1 MCGNKA
7 TASNDPITCG
17 VKISAVDFIVP
28 NCMPAWLYK
37 RVSGMRPA
45 KETPA
50 NTLAGILV
58 MPITRLTI
66 GNGTNGTSL
75 REKRYHAPS
84 LSRPF
89 CIIVSCVGN
98 FFLIR
103 GPRIDLES
111 ANGNIAP
118 RIVVGREIS
127 AVGRKPNSAAP
138 AIVTIP
144 GGGKPMTADAKR
156 TTIKANI
163 AKVGLES

>member
-1 MCGNKA
+1 MCGRTA
-7 TASNDPITCG
+7 TASSDPITCG
-17 VKISAVDFIVP
+17 VKISAVDLIVP
-28 NCMPAWLYK
+28 NCIPAWLYK

-45 KETPA
+45 NETPA
-50 NTLAGILV
+50 KTLAGMLV

-75 REKRYHAPS
+75 REKRYQAPS
-84 LSRPF
+84 LPKPF

-103 GPRIDLES
+103 GPSIDLES

-118 RIVVGREIS
+118 RIVIGKEIS
-127 AVGRKPNSAAP
+127 AAGKKPNNAAP

-144 GGGKPMTADAKR
+144 GGGKPTTADAKR
-156 TTIKANI
+156 TTAKLNI
-163 AKVGLES
+163 TKVGLES